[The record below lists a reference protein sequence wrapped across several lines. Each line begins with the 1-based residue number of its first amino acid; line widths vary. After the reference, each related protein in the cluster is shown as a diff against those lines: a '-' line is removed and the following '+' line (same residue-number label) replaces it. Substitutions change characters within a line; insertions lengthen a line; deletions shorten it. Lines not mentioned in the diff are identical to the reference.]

1 MADYN
6 SLYQHSLYLSP
17 DQQDLL
23 LAALSSNNPPSKQQ
37 PNSQVKRSNS
47 EPDSTPGNASSSSY
61 NVSPGFDL
69 AQPNSGTLGYADDES
84 PFLDFNPE
92 LDFDYQGTENLIGE
106 LPGGLA
112 LPDEHEPG
120 EKRKDM
126 DGPTEENEGA
136 GKKRRESDDK
146 TAKKP
151 GRKPLTSE
159 PTSKRKAQNR
169 AAQRAFRERKE
180 KHLKDLETKVDEL
193 QKASDDA
200 NQENGLLRA
209 QIERLQV
216 ELKEYRKR
224 LSWVTSTNG
233 LTAMNA
239 IPGAYSKGNYNG
251 LQNNDFMFDFPKFG
265 DLPGAHIFN
274 NAQWGKNQQNK
285 LKNDPGSRNDS
296 RVPGVLS
303 RDPLNGIKANGSATN
318 TPSPMSQSNGDRLG
332 SKSAT
337 PKLPNAQQHAPS
349 VQDISN
355 SDSPSS
361 SSDSHQSQFL
371 SSSGTSPEPSVNSPA
386 IKHQGDHSNCTYNG
400 INGEESF
407 CAQLG
412 MACGN
417 IKNPIPAVR
426 HSSVSVTNTPNQ
438 TDQVSKE
445 TPPPEPA
452 LEMLAQQNGGQFDP
466 VLFGDWREPQDAI
479 LSQDFGT
486 FFDDAF
492 PLPDLGSPSHNFSE
506 VASQQPQQPPQPKRT
521 LIDEIDSK
529 LDEDEVVPGEDQTQM
544 LSCTK
549 IWYVPSSPGINP
561 SIPTQNRDRLQSMEK
576 FRNGELD
583 VDNLCSELRMKA
595 RCSEGGVVV
604 NQQDVEDIMGRAK

>member
-6 SLYQHSLYLSP
+6 NPLYQHNLYLSP
-17 DQQDLL
+17 NQQELL
-23 LAALSSNNPPSKQQ
+23 LAALTSNTPAQKQQ
-37 PNSQVKRSNS
+37 QGDNQPSESQSDR
-47 EPDSTPGNASSSSY
+47 DSATPGNASSRSF
-61 NVSPGFDL
+61 NMSPGFDPT
-69 AQPNSGTLGYADDES
+69 QPHSGGLGYGDDES
-84 PFLDFNPE
+84 PFLDFNPR
-92 LDFDYQGTENLIGE
+92 LDFDFQGSENLIGDIPDN
-106 LPGGLA
+106 LS
-112 LPDEHEPG
+112 DEHEAG

-126 DGPTEENEGA
+126 DEPVDENESS

-146 TAKKP
+146 AAKKP

-193 QKASDDA
+193 QKVSDDA

-224 LSWVTSTNG
+224 LSWMTTGNG
-233 LTAMNA
+233 VSAMNA
-239 IPGAYSKGNYNG
+239 IPGAHSKGGYG
-251 LQNNDFMFDFPKFG
+251 LHNNDFMFDFPKFG
-265 DLPGAHIFN
+265 DLPGSHIFN
-274 NAQWGKNQQNK
+274 NSQLAKTQQTNGQGEQ
-285 LKNDPGSRNDS
+285 PSAAPRNHS
-296 RVPGVLS
+296 QVPGVLS
-303 RDPLNGIKANGSATN
+303 RNSLHGQRSSSVAGSQQGSTPGSMRN
-318 TPSPMSQSNGDRLG
+318 TTPKVSSVHGSTSQST
-332 SKSAT
+332 SAHE
-337 PKLPNAQQHAPS
+337 A
-349 VQDISN
+349 SN
-355 SDSPSS
+355 TDSPSS
-361 SSDSHQSQFL
+361 SSDSHQSQCI
-371 SSSGTSPEPSVNSPA
+371 SSSGTSPEPTTNSPA
-386 IKHQGDHSNCTYNG
+386 TKSQYHIPHDGCTYNG

-417 IKNPIPAVR
+417 IRNPIPAVR
-426 HSSVSVTNTPNQ
+426 HNSQSASNTPNEPPA
-438 TDQVSKE
+438 TTEDVSGLD
-445 TPPPEPA
+445 T
-452 LEMLAQQNGGQFDP
+452 LAEQNGGQFDP

-492 PLPDLGSPSHNFSE
+492 PLPDLGSPSHNLTE
-506 VASQQPQQPPQPKRT
+506 VASQPPQKKD
-521 LIDEIDSK
+521 LIAEIDSK
-529 LDEDEVVPGEDQTQM
+529 LDEEEMVPGEDKSMM

-549 IWYVPSSPGINP
+549 IW
-561 SIPTQNRDRLQSMEK
+561 DRLQSMER

-604 NQQDVEDIMGRAK
+604 NQQDVDDIMGRAK

>member
-6 SLYQHSLYLSP
+6 ALYHQGLYLSP

-23 LAALSSNNPPSKQQ
+23 LAALSSNQPLQKQQ
-37 PNSQVKRSNS
+37 SDKQRSQAKTD
-47 EPDSTPGNASSSSY
+47 PDSTPGNMSAGSFSM
-61 NVSPGFDL
+61 SPGFNRSH
-69 AQPNSGTLGYADDES
+69 QNSGGLGYGEDES

-92 LDFDYQGTENLIGE
+92 LDFDFQGSEDLIGD
-106 LPGGLA
+106 LPGS
-112 LPDEHEPG
+112 LPLSEEHESG

-126 DGPTEENEGA
+126 SDNEENEES

-146 TAKKP
+146 AAKKP

-209 QIERLQV
+209 HVERLQV
-216 ELKEYRKR
+216 ELREYRKR
-224 LSWVTSTNG
+224 LSWLTSG
-233 LTAMNA
+233 SGISAMTA
-239 IPGAYSKGNYNG
+239 IPGAHSRSLYG
-251 LQNNDFMFDFPKFG
+251 LNNNDFMFDFPKFG
-265 DLPGAHIFN
+265 DLPGGHIFN
-274 NAQWGKNQQNK
+274 GPLTKSNQNRPK
-285 LKNDPGSRNDS
+285 EVSSPATSDS
-296 RVPGVLS
+296 NVPGVLTRES
-303 RDPLNGIKANGSATN
+303 LKSSIHHGKAAGGMSNN
-318 TPSPMSQSNGDRLG
+318 PSPQV
-332 SKSAT
+332 
-337 PKLPNAQQHAPS
+337 PS
-349 VQDISN
+349 VYNIKQSTSSHDTST

-361 SSDSHQSQFL
+361 SSDSHQSQLL
-371 SSSGTSPEPSVNSPA
+371 SSNGTSPEPTSTSPA
-386 IKHQGDHSNCTYNG
+386 TKMNDNVQNHHHHTCTYNT
-400 INGEESF
+400 IDGEESF

-417 IKNPIPAVR
+417 INNPIPAVR
-426 HSSVSVTNTPNQ
+426 SKSESVSNTPSQPSSNSEQ
-438 TDQVSKE
+438 
-445 TPPPEPA
+445 PPGPG
-452 LEMLAQQNGGQFDP
+452 LDLLAQQNGGQFDP

-492 PLPDLGSPSHNFSE
+492 PLPDLGSPSHNFNE
-506 VASQQPQQPPQPKRT
+506 VANQQAPKKD
-521 LIDEIDSK
+521 LIAEIDNK
-529 LDEDEVVPGEDQTQM
+529 MDEEVVPGEDKSQM

-549 IWYVPSSPGINP
+549 IW
-561 SIPTQNRDRLQSMEK
+561 DRLQSMEK
-576 FRNGELD
+576 FRNGEID
-583 VDNLCSELRMKA
+583 VDNLCSELRTKA

-604 NQQDVEDIMGRAK
+604 NQKDVEDIMGRVK

>member
-23 LAALSSNNPPSKQQ
+23 LAALSSNNPSQKQQ
-37 PNSQVKRSNS
+37 NNSHPPNPKTDP
-47 EPDSTPGNASSSSY
+47 ESTPGTTGSY
-61 NVSPGFDL
+61 NMSPAFDPS
-69 AQPNSGTLGYADDES
+69 QPHSGGLGYGDDES

-92 LDFDYQGTENLIGE
+92 LDFDFQGSENLIGD
-106 LPGGLA
+106 LPESLQA
-112 LPDEHEPG
+112 SEEPEPG
-120 EKRKDM
+120 DKRKDM
-126 DGPTEENEGA
+126 DEPVDENEGS
-136 GKKRRESDDK
+136 GKKRRESDEK
-146 TAKKP
+146 AAKKP

-193 QKASDDA
+193 QAASDNA

-216 ELKEYRKR
+216 ELREYRKR
-224 LSWVTSTNG
+224 LSWMTTGNG
-233 LTAMNA
+233 VSAMSA
-239 IPGAYSKGNYNG
+239 IPGAYSKGAYG

-265 DLPGAHIFN
+265 DLPGSHIFN
-274 NAQWGKNQQNK
+274 NGQLTKTQQNTK
-285 LKNDPGSRNDS
+285 GEQPSATPRNES
-296 RVPGVLS
+296 RVPGVVS
-303 RDPLNGIKANGSATN
+303 RPQSTAAGRTSNAMSQQGSTPASLRN
-318 TPSPMSQSNGDRLG
+318 TPKVSIYSSTSQSG
-332 SKSAT
+332 STHDSSST
-337 PKLPNAQQHAPS
+337 
-349 VQDISN
+349 
-355 SDSPSS
+355 DSPSS
-361 SSDSHQSQFL
+361 SSDSHQSQCV
-371 SSSGTSPEPSVNSPA
+371 SSNGTSPEPSINSPA
-386 IKHQGDHSNCTYNG
+386 IKAHNHGSHDSCTYTT

-417 IKNPIPAVR
+417 INNPIPAVR
-426 HSSVSVTNTPNQ
+426 HNSQSASNTPSQ
-438 TDQVSKE
+438 DTTHEDVSG
-445 TPPPEPA
+445 
-452 LEMLAQQNGGQFDP
+452 LDVLAQQNGGQFDP

-492 PLPDLGSPSHNFSE
+492 PLPDLGSPSHNLTE
-506 VASQQPQQPPQPKRT
+506 AATQQAPKKD
-521 LIDEIDSK
+521 LIAEIDSK
-529 LDEDEVVPGEDQTQM
+529 LDEEVVPGEDKAKM

-549 IWYVPSSPGINP
+549 IW
-561 SIPTQNRDRLQSMEK
+561 DRLQSMEK

-583 VDNLCSELRMKA
+583 VDHLCSELRMKA

-604 NQQDVEDIMGRAK
+604 NQQDVDDIMGRAK